1 MHEQPKIL
9 CVDDEVNI
17 LRALRRLL
25 LDEDYAILT
34 ANSGEEA
41 LELLEKEYPV
51 HLILSDYRMP
61 GMNGVDFL
69 KRVCERWPKII
80 RIVLSGYA
88 DTASIVSA
96 INEGQIYKFIPKP
109 WNDDEL
115 KVTIAKAF
123 EVYFL
128 NRQNEILSDELR
140 QTNEELST
148 INQNLEQIVRE
159 RSADI
164 LLQNKALRFA
174 QNVLHFLPAAV
185 LGIDREG
192 MIALSNRLADEIL
205 AREASSLT
213 GLESKSSLPAE
224 LWTLIQDIP
233 PSRTLSR
240 SIVINGSTYLV
251 KAEEINGA
259 DDRHGKIVFLLPMD
273 QCAL

>member
-25 LDEDYAILT
+25 LDEDYEILI

-148 INQNLEQIVRE
+148 INQNLEQMVRE

-185 LGIDREG
+185 LGIDLEG

-205 AREASSLT
+205 AREGSSLT
-213 GLESKSSLPAE
+213 GLDMQSSLPSE
-224 LWTLIQDIP
+224 LCTFIADITADRKL
-233 PSRTLSR
+233 SRTLT
-240 SIVINGSTYLV
+240 INGRAYLV
-251 KAEEINGA
+251 KAEQMDGA
-259 DDRHGKIVFLLPMD
+259 DGHQGKIVFLLPSE
-273 QCAL
+273 QL

>member
-25 LDEDYAILT
+25 LDEDYEILI

-185 LGIDREG
+185 LGIDLEG

-205 AREASSLT
+205 AREGSSLT
-213 GLESKSSLPAE
+213 GLDMQSSLPPQLCTFIA
-224 LWTLIQDIP
+224 DITADRKL
-233 PSRTLSR
+233 SRTLT
-240 SIVINGSTYLV
+240 INGRAYLV
-251 KAEEINGA
+251 KAEQMDGA
-259 DDRHGKIVFLLPMD
+259 DGHQGKIVFLLPSE
-273 QCAL
+273 QL